1 MDLAMPAE
9 RAAFRQAQKIVFTE
23 IGWPR
28 RAPGKSHS
36 AGRWPE
42 GASFAAMVGNIPRA
56 YMRAQIMSAS
66 DTESWHWQLPDV
78 KEGETISFRMV
89 EAAPGTGVPPESVQQ
104 RDPEEIAETKRR
116 AEEAFDEAMKER
128 EAEDQSRKG

>member
-1 MDLAMPAE
+1 
-9 RAAFRQAQKIVFTE
+9 
-23 IGWPR
+23 
-28 RAPGKSHS
+28 
-36 AGRWPE
+36 
-42 GASFAAMVGNIPRA
+42 
-56 YMRAQIMSAS
+56 MRAQIMSAS